1 MNSDEATVVP
11 LFSLFP
17 RTNTIP
23 RSQCRFTVHLCYDGG
38 NIRDSRALG
47 NMMAE
52 QIQRTR
58 RRRLHVALVYNSDQE
73 SPRIGRRTAAARPTS
88 AR

>member
-17 RTNTIP
+17 HEYHPAVPVSVNA
-23 RSQCRFTVHLCYDGG
+23 HLCYDGG

-73 SPRIGRRTAAARPTS
+73 CARIGRRTAAARPTS